1 MDYTLADLTKA
12 VSMFKNV
19 EKKEEYMFSFTKE
32 DDGLWYVDY
41 PNWPFDHSHLQMVRE
56 ADKLCELLSYDGKH
70 TKISVIPS
78 KERKY
83 LQGGDINERFALIKQ
98 DRYLTEDDLTE
109 GATYQVQLNQF
120 KSLGGGIWLSPVIL
134 FVLGEYPEYLYIKTL
149 MKPLISQFYDI
160 NGREE
165 AYAFMQDPIL
175 SKRLIEATEA
185 VLNNDHSVYN
195 IFGHDFFKFRSCML
209 LFSTISDNPVFKQA
223 IKKYHW

>member
-109 GATYQVQLNQF
+109 GATYQVQINQF
-120 KSLGGGIWLSPVIL
+120 KKFGAFIWLCPVTL
-134 FVLGEYPEYLYIKTL
+134 FLLGEYPEYLYIKTL
-149 MKPLISQFYDI
+149 MKPLYQDLYSIS
-160 NGREE
+160 R
-165 AYAFMQDPIL
+165 
-175 SKRLIEATEA
+175 
-185 VLNNDHSVYN
+185 
-195 IFGHDFFKFRSCML
+195 
-209 LFSTISDNPVFKQA
+209 
-223 IKKYHW
+223 